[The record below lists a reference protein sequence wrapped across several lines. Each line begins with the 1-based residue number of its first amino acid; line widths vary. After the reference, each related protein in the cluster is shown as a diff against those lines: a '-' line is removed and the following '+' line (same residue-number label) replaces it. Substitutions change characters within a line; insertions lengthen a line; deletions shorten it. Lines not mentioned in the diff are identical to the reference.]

1 MGDFCFCIISLDQTV
16 QNRWQAAFKKE
27 GWETRV
33 FDCLHAACAGGGSA
47 ELDLIEIGP
56 QLCRTPEDLQKVIK
70 ARNPVATLTF
80 APQQSI
86 SNSQIVQFL
95 ESGADDF
102 VFSNMDERV
111 IVAKLKTYMR
121 RLAPLISKTLSALAS
136 SGRDIKIDRNN
147 RTVRIKTISGNYTEV
162 LNLTQTEL
170 AILAMLVG
178 NEKQAISRDIMLE
191 KLWGSEATEV
201 YSNCIN
207 KHIETLRR
215 KLGPFGKRIKTVY
228 GSGYMFTGDKKA

>member
-1 MGDFCFCIISLDQTV
+1 MTLDQTV
-16 QNRWQAAFKKE
+16 RNRWQAAFTKE

-33 FDCLHAACAGGGSA
+33 FDGRHAACAGGGSA
-47 ELDLIEIGP
+47 ELDLVEIGS

-70 ARNPVATLTF
+70 ARNPVVTLAFAT
-80 APQQSI
+80 QQSI

-111 IVAKLKTYMR
+111 IVAKLKTYIR

-136 SGRDIKIDRNN
+136 SGGDIKIDRNN
-147 RTVRIKTISGNYTEV
+147 RTVMIRTISGKHTE
-162 LNLTQTEL
+162 LLHLTQMEL

-201 YSNCIN
+201 YSNCID
-207 KHIETLRR
+207 KHIEILRR
-215 KLGPFGKRIKTVY
+215 KLGPSGKRIKTIY
-228 GSGYMFTGDKKA
+228 GSGYMFI